1 MHRVTRKLAL
11 IAGAL
16 ALTGSSAL
24 AQAPGSGIKVKKGE
38 IPPPTAS
45 AAITAS
51 TTPTDSLAAR
61 TNVTA
66 TGDVVIAPMAPMTLD
81 GWDDKHL
88 AAHLITGDSL
98 EILIS
103 NLAIERSQSA
113 QVREVAQF
121 LVSEHTASM
130 NAQKAMAIHEKYGIE
145 APPSDPSA
153 THLMQ
158 VLAKLQTLT
167 GADFDKVWL
176 EQQLMHHQHEL
187 SMNAQLEEKARDND
201 LEAYI
206 KALKQPLQTHVD
218 RLTSVATAL
227 GVR

>member
-1 MHRVTRKLAL
+1 MHRITRRLAL
-11 IAGAL
+11 VTGAL
-16 ALTGSSAL
+16 ALTGTTAL
-24 AQAPGSGIKVKKGE
+24 AQAAGSGMKVKKGE
-38 IPPPTAS
+38 IPPPSAS
-45 AAITAS
+45 ASITAS
-51 TTPTDSLAAR
+51 TATTDSLAAR
-61 TNVTA
+61 NVTA
-66 TGDVVIAPMAPMTLD
+66 TGDVVIAPMAPMSLD

-98 EILIS
+98 EIAIS
-103 NLAIERSQSA
+103 NLAIARSQSA

-121 LVSEHTASM
+121 LVNEHTASM
-130 NAQKAMAIHEKYGIE
+130 NAQRHMAEHEKYGVE

-153 THLMQ
+153 VHLTQ
-158 VLAKLQTLT
+158 VLAKLQTLS
-167 GADFDKVWL
+167 GAEFDKVWL

-218 RLTSVATAL
+218 RLTAVATAL